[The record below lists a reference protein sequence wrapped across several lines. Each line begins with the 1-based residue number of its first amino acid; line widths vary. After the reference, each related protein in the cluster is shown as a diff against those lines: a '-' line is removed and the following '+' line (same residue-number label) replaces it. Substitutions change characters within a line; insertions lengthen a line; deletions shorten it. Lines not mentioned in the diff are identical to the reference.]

1 MPSFEVPFRA
11 PTAVLFFIITI
22 LAVFFSFNPPTELI
36 GTEDEASLA
45 LALRRF
51 AWASG
56 WFFVVTGP
64 LSWLK
69 STVELLSTSREPMQ
83 LGDRVETFEIMAQWG
98 VNTRVVLSGIQ
109 LSHTSHINPAGLAV
123 ISNRTI

>member
-1 MPSFEVPFRA
+1 MPGVEVPFRA

-22 LAVFFSFNPPTELI
+22 LAVYFSFDPPTELI
-36 GTEDEASLA
+36 GTDDTGKLA

-56 WFFVVTGP
+56 FFFVVTGP

-69 STVELLSTSREPMQ
+69 STLELISTSREFIPVGNEVQ
-83 LGDRVETFEIMAQWG
+83 TFEVLAQWG
-98 VNTRVVLSGIQ
+98 VIARFVLSGIQ
-109 LSHTSHINPAGLAV
+109 LCGYISGIVVGYRALAAL
-123 ISNRTI
+123 